1 MTDRLTLEPLLRQL
15 YSDRTGG
22 RLEQLCGHF
31 APDVQFR
38 IAGTSDGKPI
48 AIAATGIE
56 AVRPW
61 LSMLVKTFRIYDH
74 EILSMVIE
82 GDHAAVHWG
91 ANIHSRITGAQV
103 RTEVVDLVQTKN
115 LQISSYTEFFVPR

>member
-15 YSDRTGG
+15 YSDRTSGA
-22 RLEQLCGHF
+22 LDQLCGHF

-61 LSMLVKTFRIYDH
+61 LSMLVKTFRIFDH

-82 GDHAAVHWG
+82 GDRAAVHWA

-115 LQISSYTEFFVPR
+115 LQITSYTEFFVPR

>member
-1 MTDRLTLEPLLRQL
+1 MTERP
-15 YSDRTGG
+15 
-22 RLEQLCGHF
+22 RLEQRLRELYEVRLNGSLERLCGLF
-31 APDVQFR
+31 APEVQFR

-48 AIAATGIE
+48 AIGAQGME

-61 LSMLVKTFRIYDH
+61 LSMLVKTFRIFDH

-82 GDHAAVHWG
+82 GDRAAVHWG

-115 LQISSYTEFFVPR
+115 LQITSYTEFFVPR

>member
-15 YSDRTGG
+15 YSDRTSGA
-22 RLEQLCGHF
+22 LDQLCGHF
-31 APDVQFR
+31 APEVRFR

-48 AIAATGIE
+48 AIAADGIE

-61 LSMLVKTFRIYDH
+61 LSMLVKTFRIFDH

-82 GDHAAVHWG
+82 GDRAAVHWA

-103 RTEVVDLVQTKN
+103 RTEVVDLVETKD
-115 LQISSYTEFFVPR
+115 LQITSYTEFFVPR